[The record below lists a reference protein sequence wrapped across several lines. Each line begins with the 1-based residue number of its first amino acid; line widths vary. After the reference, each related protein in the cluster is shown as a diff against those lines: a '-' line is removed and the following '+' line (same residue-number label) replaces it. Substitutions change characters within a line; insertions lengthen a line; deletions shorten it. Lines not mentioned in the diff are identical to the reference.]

1 MLTSEVSVE
10 TFRNFDINSSFLNSA
25 RLILIYR
32 HLLKYLKQQPQFDMM
47 IQPLFPSL
55 YSGQYRPD
63 GLLELSM
70 SDSSELSCGK
80 SLHTLELEIQE
91 AFLRFMA
98 AILKGY
104 RSFLRPITQAPSEK
118 ATDASSLFDLQG
130 IWSNVKTLKP
140 FIIFKPDC
148 RMNRPSCPF
157 PQQPL

>member
-1 MLTSEVSVE
+1 
-10 TFRNFDINSSFLNSA
+10 
-25 RLILIYR
+25 
-32 HLLKYLKQQPQFDMM
+32 
-47 IQPLFPSL
+47 
-55 YSGQYRPD
+55 
-63 GLLELSM
+63 M

-130 IWSNVKTLKP
+130 IWRNVTLNACNQNTET
-140 FIIFKPDC
+140 IY
-148 RMNRPSCPF
+148 SCAEY
-157 PQQPL
+157 

>member
-1 MLTSEVSVE
+1 
-10 TFRNFDINSSFLNSA
+10 
-25 RLILIYR
+25 
-32 HLLKYLKQQPQFDMM
+32 M
-47 IQPLFPSL
+47 IQPLCWHVEILLQFVVMAADVFPLLSL
-55 YSGQYRPD
+55 GQQRPD

-70 SDSSELSCGK
+70 NDLTELSCGK

-130 IWSNVKTLKP
+130 I
-140 FIIFKPDC
+140 
-148 RMNRPSCPF
+148 
-157 PQQPL
+157 

>member
-1 MLTSEVSVE
+1 MLI
-10 TFRNFDINSSFLNSA
+10 FFL
-25 RLILIYR
+25 L
-32 HLLKYLKQQPQFDMM
+32 
-47 IQPLFPSL
+47 PLSL
-55 YSGQYRPD
+55 GQYRPD

-70 SDSSELSCGK
+70 SDTSELSCGK

-130 IWSNVKTLKP
+130 IWNNVTLTTCCQNT
-140 FIIFKPDC
+140 DTLY
-148 RMNRPSCPF
+148 RYVGVTEETG
-157 PQQPL
+157 